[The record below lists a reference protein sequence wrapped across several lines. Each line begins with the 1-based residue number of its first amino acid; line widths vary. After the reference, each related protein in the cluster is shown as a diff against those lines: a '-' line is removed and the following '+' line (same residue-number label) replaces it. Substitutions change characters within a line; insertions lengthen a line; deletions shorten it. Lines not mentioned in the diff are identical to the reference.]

1 MRLGMCEV
9 CAAKEAC
16 YACPKCEVKTCSLPC
31 VQIHKKELNCD
42 GQRDRTKFVPLSE
55 MTSREF
61 MSDYC
66 FLEECTRYAE
76 NRKSDPC
83 KRFTHD
89 QRNLPV
95 TQHRMRMA
103 AKKRNINLRLQLEN
117 FSRHKENTTYLNW
130 KLGRFHWRIEWLFAN
145 IPYEASLPRNVARFV
160 DKECNEELTLPDLV
174 VKYVDLRHETA
185 REQRKLLANHQ
196 TAGIGQLSFWLRA
209 EGVRRSSTRCYLL
222 DSTKTLAENLV
233 GKTIV
238 EFPTILVTYD
248 PKPPGGYEAI
258 DSSMFSCVNRQFHK
272 LIFIYQGEEF
282 EEEQEEQVPVTKPG
296 TSSNAVAEDLDDSH
310 DVYYKLAAAFAGE
323 DVSETEDDEEFE
335 ALYRQSVVL

>member
-1 MRLGMCEV
+1 MSAETSIETSTMRLGICEV
-9 CAAKEAC
+9 CAAKEAR

-76 NRKSDPC
+76 NRKTDQC

-95 TQHRMRMA
+95 AQHRMRTA
-103 AKKRNINLRLQLEN
+103 AKRRNIDLRLQLAN

-130 KLGRFHWRIEWLFAN
+130 KLGRFYWRVEWLFAN
-145 IPYEASLPRNVARFV
+145 IPIEMNHSKDVVRFV
-160 DKECNEELTLPDLV
+160 DDRCDEEVTLSDLIL
-174 VKYVDLRHETA
+174 KYVDLKEETA
-185 REQRKLLANHQ
+185 RDNRKVLANHQ
-196 TAGIGQLSFWLRA
+196 TAGIGQLYFWLRA
-209 EGVRRSSTRCYLL
+209 EGVRRSSTRCYPLEADKKL
-222 DSTKTLAENLV
+222 GDNLV

-238 EFPTILVTYD
+238 EFPTIFVTYES
-248 PKPPGGYEAI
+248 KPPGGHEAI
-258 DSSMFSCVNRQFHK
+258 DSS
-272 LIFIYQGEEF
+272 EEL
-282 EEEQEEQVPVTKPG
+282 EEEEELPVKKPRP
-296 TSSNAVAEDLDDSH
+296 SSKKSTTDEESDEPH
-310 DVYYKLAAAFAGE
+310 DVYHDLAAGFAGE
-323 DVSETEDDEEFE
+323 DLSEAEDDEEFE
-335 ALYRQSVVL
+335 ALFKEHLEQ

>member
-1 MRLGMCEV
+1 MADGTSTKTSTMRLGMCEV
-9 CAAKEAC
+9 CAAKEAR

-31 VQIHKKELNCD
+31 VQIHKKELSCD

-55 MTSREF
+55 MTPREF

-76 NRKSDPC
+76 NRKTDPS

-95 TQHRMRMA
+95 AQHRMRTA
-103 AKKRNINLRLQLEN
+103 AKRRNINLRLQLAN

-130 KLGRFHWRIEWLFAN
+130 KLGRFYWRVEWLFAN
-145 IPYEASLPRNVARFV
+145 IPHEANLARDVARFV
-160 DKECNEELTLPDLV
+160 DERCDEEVTLSDLV
-174 VKYVDLRHETA
+174 AKYVDLEQETA
-185 REQRKLLANHQ
+185 RDQRKLLANHQ

-209 EGVRRSSTRCYLL
+209 EGVRRSCTRCYLL
-222 DSTKTLAENLV
+222 EATKTLGENLA

-238 EFPTILVTYD
+238 EFPTIFVTHE

-258 DSSMFSCVNRQFHK
+258 DSS
-272 LIFIYQGEEF
+272 EEF
-282 EEEQEEQVPVTKPG
+282 EEEQEELLPITKPG
-296 TSSNAVAEDLDDSH
+296 PSSKAIAQDLDDSH
-310 DVYYKLAAAFAGE
+310 DVYHDLAAAFAGE

-335 ALYRQSVVL
+335 ALYRERVEL

>member
-1 MRLGMCEV
+1 MADETSTKTRIQRTMRLGMCEV

-42 GQRDRTKFVPLSE
+42 GQRDRTKFVPLNE

-117 FSRHKENTTYLNW
+117 FSRHKENTTFLNW
-130 KLGRFHWRIEWLFAN
+130 KLGRFHWRVEWLFAN
-145 IPYEASLPRNVARFV
+145 IPCEASLPRNIVRFV
-160 DKECNEELTLPDLV
+160 DEECNEELTLSDLV
-174 VKYVDLRHETA
+174 VKYVDLQHETA
-185 REQRKLLANHQ
+185 RDQRKLLANHQ

-222 DSTKTLAENLV
+222 DSTKTLGENLV
-233 GKTIV
+233 GRTIV
-238 EFPTILVTYD
+238 EFPTILVTYE

-258 DSSMFSCVNRQFHK
+258 DSS
-272 LIFIYQGEEF
+272 EEF
-282 EEEQEEQVPVTKPG
+282 EEEQEEDLPVTKPG
-296 TSSNAVAEDLDDSH
+296 PSSNAVAEDLDDSH

-335 ALYRQSVVL
+335 EIYKQRVVL